1 MAMTYDYLVVGA
13 GFFGSVIAERIAND
27 LGASVLV
34 IDQRP
39 HIAGNCYSEFDHQT
53 GIEVHKYGTH
63 IFHTSSAE
71 VWEYISR
78 FTEFNGYTHQV
89 LTTYQD
95 KVYQMPINLK
105 TINAFYNL
113 NLTPVEAREFLQ
125 TQIDRDAVKTPE
137 NLEQKAISLIGRPL
151 YEAFIKNYTI
161 KQWHTDPKDLPPS
174 IIQRIPVRY
183 NYCDDYFVDCR
194 WQGIP
199 LEGYTRIFD
208 NMLQSPNIDVRLNCD
223 FFDCRHQFEIKERI
237 IYTGPIDRYF
247 DYVHGRLQWRTVHF
261 KRQTAEVEDYQG
273 TAVMNYADP
282 DTPFTRIHE
291 FRHLHPERDYTPNR
305 TVLFYESA
313 GSDPKNPYYPVN
325 SDRNQK
331 IFKKYQELARKDQRV
346 IIGGRLGSYA
356 YYDMDKTILAALKCY
371 KEKIAG

>member
-1 MAMTYDYLVVGA
+1 MTYDYLVVGA

-27 LGASVLV
+27 LDASVLV

-39 HIAGNCYSEFDHQT
+39 HIAGNCYSEFDRQT

-78 FTEFNGYTHQV
+78 FAEFNGYTHQV
-89 LTTYQD
+89 LTTYHD

-105 TINAFYNL
+105 TINAFYDL
-113 NLTPVEAREFLQ
+113 NLSPAEAKEFLQ
-125 TQIDRDAVKTPE
+125 SEIARDAVKTPQ

-161 KQWHTDPKDLPPS
+161 KQWNTDPKDLPPS
-174 IIQRIPVRY
+174 IIQRMPVRY

-199 LEGYTRIFD
+199 VEGYTRIFD

-223 FFDCRHQFEIKERI
+223 FFDCRDHFKINERI

-247 DYVHGRLQWRTVHF
+247 DYVHGRLEWRTVYF

-291 FRHLHPERDYTPNR
+291 FRHLHPERDYTQKQ

-313 GSDPKNPYYPVN
+313 GSDPSAPYYPVN
-325 SDRNQK
+325 SERNQA
-331 IFKKYQELARKDQRV
+331 IFEKYQQLARQDQRV
-346 IIGGRLGSYA
+346 IIGGRLGAYA
-356 YYDMDKTILAALKCY
+356 YYDMDKTILAALNCY
-371 KEKIAG
+371 EENIIG